1 MCRRGQKSIFT
12 SFTVVGTAV
21 GDMVLSNQKRVGLAT
36 IAIIATMFTVTRAQ
50 VPTSVA
56 SGTRHAFAQKLSLEG
71 VPVFAQVTP
80 TLYRGAQPTDE
91 GFRNLAKM
99 GVKIVVDQRG
109 SRSEREQVTKLGMQ
123 YVAIPWHCPFPEDTV
138 FARFLKLLRDNPD
151 TKVFVHCLSGEDRT
165 GMQIAAF
172 RMAEEGWSGEEA
184 KQEMVA
190 FGFSRTHSWRCPSL
204 SSYEERFPQ
213 RFKES
218 PAFQDLRASENSS
231 KQ

>member
-1 MCRRGQKSIFT
+1 
-12 SFTVVGTAV
+12 VNAV
-21 GDMVLSNQKRVGLAT
+21 GDMLLSNQKRVGFAT
-36 IAIIATMFTVTRAQ
+36 IAIIATMFIVTRAQ
-50 VPTSVA
+50 VPTPVA
-56 SGTRHAFAQKLSLEG
+56 IGTTHAFAQKLSLEG

-91 GFRNLAKM
+91 GFRNLAEM

-109 SRSEREQVTKLGMQ
+109 LREKEREQVTKLGMQ

-138 FARFLKLLRDNPD
+138 FARFLTLLRDNPD
-151 TKVFVHCLSGEDRT
+151 TKVFVHCLSGQDRT
-165 GMQIAAF
+165 GMEIAAY
-172 RMAEEGWSGEEA
+172 RMAEQGWSAEEA
-184 KQEMVA
+184 KQEMEA

-218 PAFQDLRASENSS
+218 LAFQDLRAPENSS

>member
-1 MCRRGQKSIFT
+1 
-12 SFTVVGTAV
+12 
-21 GDMVLSNQKRVGLAT
+21 MVLSNQKRASFAT
-36 IAIIATMFTVTRAQ
+36 IAIIATMFMVARAQ
-50 VPTSVA
+50 VPTPVA
-56 SGTRHAFAQKLSLEG
+56 GGTKHAFAQRLSLEG

-91 GFRNLAKM
+91 GFRNLAEM

-109 SRSEREQVTKLGMQ
+109 SRDKEREQVTKLGMQ

-151 TKVFVHCLSGEDRT
+151 TKVFVHCLSGQDRT
-165 GMQIAAF
+165 GMQVAAY
-172 RMAEEGWSGEEA
+172 RMAEQDWSADEA
-184 KQEMVA
+184 KQEMEA
-190 FGFSRTHSWRCPSL
+190 FGFSRTHRWRCPSL

-213 RFKES
+213 RFRES
-218 PAFQDLRASENSS
+218 PAFKDLRAPENSS

>member
-1 MCRRGQKSIFT
+1 
-12 SFTVVGTAV
+12 
-21 GDMVLSNQKRVGLAT
+21 MVLSNQKRVGFAT
-36 IAIIATMFTVTRAQ
+36 IAIIATMSIVMRAQ
-50 VPTSVA
+50 VPTPVA

-80 TLYRGAQPTDE
+80 TLYRGAQPTEE
-91 GFRNLAKM
+91 GFRNLARM

-151 TKVFVHCLSGEDRT
+151 TKVFVHCLSGQDRT
-165 GMQIAAF
+165 GMQIAAY
-172 RMAEEGWSGEEA
+172 RMAEQGWSAQEA
-184 KQEMVA
+184 KQEMQA
-190 FGFSRTHSWRCPSL
+190 FGFSRIHSWRCPSL

-213 RFKES
+213 RFTES
-218 PAFQDLRASENSS
+218 PAFQDLGAPERSGSADY
-231 KQ
+231 